1 MRHERLGFA
10 FCGSFCTHK
19 EVLKELEALCR
30 EYETVIPIVSQ
41 SCQTTDTRFGDA
53 RDFLAA
59 VERITE
65 HTAIGTIRGAEPVG
79 PKKLL
84 DALVIAP
91 CTGNTIAKLAAGITD
106 TPVTMAAKAHLR
118 NDRPVVVAVATND
131 GLSAAARNIGELLVR
146 KNYYFV
152 PFGQDDPE
160 RKPCSLMA
168 DFTRIRETVAAAL
181 EGQQLQP
188 VLLR

>member
-1 MRHERLGFA
+1 MGFA

-19 EVLKELEALCR
+19 EVLKELEAVCR

-41 SCQTTDTRFGDA
+41 ACQTTDTRFGEA
-53 RDFLAA
+53 GAFLAE
-59 VERITE
+59 VERITG
-65 HTAIGTIRGAEPVG
+65 HTAIGSIREAEPVG

-168 DFTRIRETVAAAL
+168 DFTRIGEAIAAAL
-181 EGQQLQP
+181 EGRQLQP
-188 VLLR
+188 VLRR

>member
-1 MRHERLGFA
+1 MRHECLGFA
-10 FCGSFCTHK
+10 LCGSFCTHK
-19 EVLKELEALCR
+19 EVLRELAQLCR
-30 EYETVIPIVSQ
+30 EYETVLPIVSPA
-41 SCQTTDTRFGDA
+41 CQTTDTRFGTA
-53 RDFLAA
+53 ADFLAE
-59 VERITE
+59 VERLTG
-65 HTAIGTIRGAEPVG
+65 HSPIGTIRDAEPIG

-91 CTGNTIAKLAAGITD
+91 CTGNTLGKLAAGVTD

-118 NDRPVVVAVATND
+118 NDRPVVIAVATND

-152 PFGQDDPE
+152 PFGQDDPVK
-160 RKPCSLMA
+160 KPCSLMA
-168 DFTRIRETVAAAL
+168 DFTRIGDTVDAAL
-181 EGQQLQP
+181 QGRQLQP